1 MMRSNTLRCLA
12 SLMLVATPFAA
23 SAAVTQVAGE
33 PSRTPAQAAPA
44 WKLPAF
50 PARADTRIG
59 YREVHVRRLLQMQ
72 QRNAAPGIKAV
83 QVGIGRQLSSEG
95 IDRTT
100 PPLRWLPVQGG
111 GSVARLQVHSPD
123 ALALRVGI
131 QTQGLHPAVE
141 LRFGG
146 SDRPDRVVAAI
157 SAADAR
163 STTGTDGIFW
173 SPATDGAAQIIEVYR
188 PAHVSAAQARVQT
201 AEVSHLLANSANDFK
216 IIEKLGESA
225 SCNIDAVCRVA
236 TLGAAYVEAKNA
248 VAHMLFN
255 AYNTNGTVHGSFICT
270 GTLLNDTTPGTQA
283 PWFYTADHCFR
294 GGSNGVPVQDRSKVA
309 ASLTTYW
316 GYENNSCGGF
326 NGTKNNAVTGG
337 ANVMF
342 YDPNTDAMLLRLRNP
357 APAGATF
364 AGWDASTLAPNA
376 DVIAIHHP
384 SGDAKK
390 YSRGQHVADSYA
402 EQFTVGWLEGTTE
415 GGSSGSGLFS
425 RHADNSYRL
434 RGGLYGGSASCLNTG
449 SLATAANRD
458 HYSRLD
464 LVFPQIKQWIAADPV
479 RENSSQPLVRNA
491 GATAGATVQTQG
503 ARVAATPDTPATSP
517 ARPATPRRAAPLR
530 TTQRER

>member
-1 MMRSNTLRCLA
+1 MKRNHISGVLA
-12 SLMLVATPFAA
+12 CILMGAPLWANAG
-23 SAAVTQVAGE
+23 STQVGGE
-33 PSRTPAQAAPA
+33 TSRTPAQPAPT
-44 WKLPAF
+44 WKLAAF
-50 PARADTRIG
+50 PARDNTRIG
-59 YREVHVRRLLQMQ
+59 YREVHVRRLLQVQ

-111 GSVARLQVHSPD
+111 GSVARLRVQSPD

-131 QTQGLHPAVE
+131 RTRGLHPAVE

-146 SDRPDRVVAAI
+146 SDHPDRVVAAI
-157 SAADAR
+157 TAAEAR
-163 STTGTDGIFW
+163 STTGSDGIFW
-173 SPATDGAAQIIEVYR
+173 SPATDGATQIIEVYR
-188 PAHVSAAQARVQT
+188 PAHVPAAHARVQT
-201 AEVSHLLANSANDFK
+201 AEVSHLLANSANNFK

-255 AYNTNGTVHGSFICT
+255 AYNTNGTLYGSLICT
-270 GTLLNDTTPGTQA
+270 GTLLNDTTPGTQV

-316 GYENNSCGGF
+316 GYENSSCGAL
-326 NGTKNNAVTGG
+326 NGSKNTPVIGG
-337 ANVMF
+337 ADIMF
-342 YDPNTDAMLLRLRNP
+342 YDPNTDAMLLRLKNP
-357 APAGATF
+357 APAGTMF
-364 AGWDASTLAPNA
+364 AGWDASMLAPNA
-376 DVIAIHHP
+376 EVIAIHHP

-415 GGSSGSGLFS
+415 GGSSGSGLFT

-449 SLATAANRD
+449 SLSTATNRD

-479 RENSSQPLVRNA
+479 RENSSQPLVRSA
-491 GATAGATVQTQG
+491 GATAGATAQTQEG
-503 ARVAATPDTPATSP
+503 ARIATMPGTPAVSP
-517 ARPATPRRAAPLR
+517 ARPAGPRRTEPLR
-530 TTQRER
+530 RTQRER